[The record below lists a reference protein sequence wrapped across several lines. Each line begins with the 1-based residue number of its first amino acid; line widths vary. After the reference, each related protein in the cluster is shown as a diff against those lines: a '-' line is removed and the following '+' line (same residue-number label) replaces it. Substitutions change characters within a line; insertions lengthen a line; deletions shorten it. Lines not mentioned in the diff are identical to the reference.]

1 MYISSSTALSPL
13 HFPSF
18 PFPFYEE
25 SPLVAV
31 VSLFGFGIIRQRKNL
46 LLRNLLV
53 LSMDRRVHGIYAQ
66 TDFAISSIPYPCPSP
81 CPLTPPHPALYP
93 HSIPATSSYS
103 PDPTTWSLY
112 QTPAHAGNTIYRDVQ
127 ARAQARVRTAAAAAV
142 HRDEMRGV
150 GANAWVRESK
160 LVLLSLELGEGLQ
173 EGPGW

>member
-25 SPLVAV
+25 SPLAAV
-31 VSLFGFGIIRQRKNL
+31 VSSFGFGIIRQRKNL

-53 LSMDRRVHGIYAQ
+53 LSMDRRVHGIYAP
-66 TDFAISSIPYPCPSP
+66 TDFAISSNPYPSP
-81 CPLTPPHPALYP
+81 CPCPYPLTPPHPALYP

-112 QTPAHAGNTIYRDVQ
+112 QTLAHAGNTIYRDVQ
-127 ARAQARVRTAAAAAV
+127 VRAQARVRTAARMGAAAA
-142 HRDEMRGV
+142 EMRGV
-150 GANAWVRESK
+150 GANA
-160 LVLLSLELGEGLQ
+160 
-173 EGPGW
+173 

>member
-25 SPLVAV
+25 SPLAAV
-31 VSLFGFGIIRQRKNL
+31 VSSFGFGIIRQRKNL
-46 LLRNLLV
+46 LSRNLLV

-66 TDFAISSIPYPCPSP
+66 TDFAISSNPYPSP
-81 CPLTPPHPALYP
+81 CPYPLTRPHPALYP

-112 QTPAHAGNTIYRDVQ
+112 QTLAHAGNTIYRDVQ
-127 ARAQARVRTAAAAAV
+127 VRAQVRAQARVQMGAAAA
-142 HRDEMRGV
+142 EMRGV
-150 GANAWVRESK
+150 GANA
-160 LVLLSLELGEGLQ
+160 
-173 EGPGW
+173 